1 MFVAE
6 NHVYNHVY
14 KPCIS
19 IMTSGMTQQTS
30 GCQNKHGNI
39 YAGKTSAVLNIEYI
53 KISGQ
58 QERWDSI

>member
-1 MFVAE
+1 
-6 NHVYNHVY
+6 
-14 KPCIS
+14 
-19 IMTSGMTQQTS
+19 MTSGMTQQTS
-30 GCQNKHGNI
+30 DCQNKHGNI